1 MYYKQYSR
9 IRRMQDLL
17 EKIAYVS
24 VGTDFLIAGSTYLV
38 LRDIPLSNSLLMVSD
53 YLDFVIVAA
62 VVIMFS
68 LVVLMKGQDAVVKKA
83 KLAALKWPVTRSG
96 MRQLKLFLADV

>member
-9 IRRMQDLL
+9 IRWLQNTL

-38 LRDIPLSNSLLMVSD
+38 IRNVPLSNSLLLMSD
-53 YLDFVIVAA
+53 YLDFVIVAIVA
-62 VVIMFS
+62 IMFS
-68 LVVLMKGQDAVVKKA
+68 LVVLMKGQETVVKRT
-83 KLAALKWPVTRSG
+83 KLAALRWPVTRTG
-96 MRQLKLFLADV
+96 MRYLKMFMLDI